1 MLKQINES
9 ELERLYQQYIKQGYK
24 DRWAKVKA
32 ELKYSELM
40 DGFVVNE
47 PGIGQVVY
55 KGD

>member
-9 ELERLYQQYIKQGYK
+9 ELERLYQQYIKEGYQ

-32 ELKYSELM
+32 EMKYSELM

-47 PGIGQVVY
+47 PGIGNVKY
-55 KGD
+55 TGD